1 MPGVTIT
8 TAVRSGPIGS
18 TVRTSSQAFFVG
30 LTDRGPTDKSVLVDS
45 LAAFEALYGGYA
57 SYSYMHPTVET
68 YFEEGGT
75 QCWIARVAGPSAT
88 TGTLTL
94 TDGSND
100 TVTFTANGPGAW
112 SSDITVTTAAGSIAS
127 SRTITLLVGGVAV
140 FVATDTTAT
149 DQIISKF
156 ASSAVASYYVTVTDE
171 GGGLVDIYAN
181 PQSLAAGDDD
191 RSNVVSSSYV
201 AGMTLFNDSYGSGA
215 VACPDSEVQAVYQG
229 LIAHANS
236 HNRIALLHTAAAST
250 SASARTTGIA
260 IRVAES
266 NTEHAALYWPW
277 TNTPTV
283 LAGVSRL
290 IPPDGY
296 VAAVRA
302 RAHNS
307 TGSHQPAAGLVSV
320 SRWVTSLETEADAAT
335 GALLDGDNVNVL
347 RLIEGG
353 IRVYGARSMSADTT
367 NFRYITAQDT
377 INGIV
382 FDASKTLEDLV
393 FSVIDGR
400 GNIFAAVQARLVAV
414 LEPRRIS
421 GALYE
426 AFDIVGRRVDM
437 GYTVKCNAKLN
448 PAAQIADGLIKAKVG
463 VRVSSVGDKI
473 EVDIVKSNLT
483 TSVI

>member
-8 TAVRSGPIGS
+8 TAVRSGPIGN
-18 TVRTSSQAFFVG
+18 TIRTSSQAFFVG
-30 LTDRGPTDKSVLVDS
+30 LTDRGPTTKASLVDS
-45 LAAFEALYGGYA
+45 LAAFEALYGGYQA
-57 SYSYMHPTVET
+57 YSYMHSTVET
-68 YFEEGGT
+68 FFEEGGT
-75 QCWIARVAGPSAT
+75 QCWISRVAGPSAT
-88 TGTLTL
+88 TGSVTLN
-94 TDGSND
+94 DGSND

-112 SSDITVTTAAGSIAS
+112 SSDITITTAAGSIAD

-171 GGGLVDIYAN
+171 GGSLVDVFAA
-181 PQSLAAGDDD
+181 QALSAGDDD
-191 RSNVVSSSYV
+191 RSNVVSASYV
-201 AGMTLFNDSYGSGA
+201 TGMTLFNDSYGTGA
-215 VACPDSEVQAVYQG
+215 IACPDSEVQAVYQG

-236 HNRIALLHTAAAST
+236 HNRVALLHTAAAQTAS
-250 SASARTTGIA
+250 SAITTGIA

-277 TNTPTV
+277 TNTPTT
-283 LAGVSRL
+283 LAGVNRL

-302 RAHNS
+302 RAHNA

-320 SRWVTSLETEADAAT
+320 SRWVSSLETEADAAT
-335 GALLDGDNVNVL
+335 GALLDGDNVNAL
-347 RLIEGG
+347 RVIEGG
-353 IRVYGARSMSADTT
+353 VRVYGARSMSADTT

-382 FDASKTLEDLV
+382 YDANKTLEDLV

-400 GNIFAAVQARLVAV
+400 GNIFAAVAARLVAV

-426 AFDIVGRRVDM
+426 AFDIVGRRIDM

-448 PAAQIADGLIKAKVG
+448 PASQMADGLVKAKVG
-463 VRVSSVGDKI
+463 VRISSVGDKI

-483 TSVI
+483 TSVV